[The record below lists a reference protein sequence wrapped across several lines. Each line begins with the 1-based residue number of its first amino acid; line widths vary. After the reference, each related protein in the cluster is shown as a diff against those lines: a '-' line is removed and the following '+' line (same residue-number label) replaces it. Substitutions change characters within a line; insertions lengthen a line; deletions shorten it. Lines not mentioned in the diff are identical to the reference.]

1 MDIEELV
8 PQLMAVRRGE
18 GFLLP
23 VLLPALQIR
32 LMREQGGV
40 PGAVIQDAL
49 PAVILMKAEIL
60 LGKRRPGGVRRAAI
74 QDALPA
80 VILMK
85 AEILPGKR

>member
-49 PAVILMKAEIL
+49 PAVIL
-60 LGKRRPGGVRRAAI
+60 AA
-74 QDALPA
+74 
-80 VILMK
+80 ILMK
-85 AEILPGKR
+85 AEILPGER

>member
-1 MDIEELV
+1 
-8 PQLMAVRRGE
+8 
-18 GFLLP
+18 
-23 VLLPALQIR
+23 
-32 LMREQGGV
+32 MREQGGV

-80 VILMK
+80 VILAAILMK
-85 AEILPGKR
+85 AEILPGER

>member
-1 MDIEELV
+1 
-8 PQLMAVRRGE
+8 MAVRRGE

-23 VLLPALQIR
+23 AMQIR

-40 PGAVIQDAL
+40 PGA
-49 PAVILMKAEIL
+49 
-60 LGKRRPGGVRRAAI
+60 AI

-80 VILMK
+80 AILMK

>member
-8 PQLMAVRRGE
+8 PRLMAVRRGE

-49 PAVILMKAEIL
+49 AAVILAVILMKAET
-60 LGKRRPGGVRRAAI
+60 
-74 QDALPA
+74 
-80 VILMK
+80 
-85 AEILPGKR
+85 LPGKR